1 MESLVKN
8 LSKIDFQYF
17 SQEFGNN
24 FLDIIKQKEI
34 VPYEYMIDFEK
45 FKEQLPNKENLNSSL
60 FAI

>member
-24 FLDIIKQKEI
+24 FLDNIKQKEI

-45 FKEQLPNKENLNSSL
+45 FKEQLPNKENFYSSL
-60 FAI
+60 FGI